1 MRKTQRCILVER
13 LRVDWSVVDP
23 YLSDF
28 SPLPSSLATHPAP
41 FSTLSDW
48 KLRNVWTL
56 EHLAN
61 RRRHLYFNDKLL
73 HRAGGSYFR
82 VGFVSG
88 AWTTVPHVAP
98 NFYGGSIFHTFLL
111 IFLSRAGAHTEF
123 IPEERQMVLSKIRIR
138 KMLPLYLQGK
148 QHFKN

>member
-1 MRKTQRCILVER
+1 M
-13 LRVDWSVVDP
+13 
-23 YLSDF
+23 
-28 SPLPSSLATHPAP
+28 
-41 FSTLSDW
+41 
-48 KLRNVWTL
+48 
-56 EHLAN
+56 
-61 RRRHLYFNDKLL
+61 
-73 HRAGGSYFR
+73 
-82 VGFVSG
+82 
-88 AWTTVPHVAP
+88 PHVAP